1 MNSDLLLLQ
10 TALMRSFASGPKHPG
25 TWSDPSGM
33 EKARAR
39 VVKEHGGAGIDVDP
53 RSIMAAVDE
62 FKRTG
67 KADGFRDLKY
77 VCLGVGAVDS
87 HGWCVLADEKLRT
100 KVGEL
105 AEGQSTVHRRLRCF
119 QALLSSYFTFPLGAK
134 GTSEESKEGWR
145 SLRSWLAM
153 QRAWLSKSIDS
164 KPPWFESMEQH
175 AELLTNLPCEKFG
188 KALLGGD
195 SAGLRDAMSNLSI
208 PGDSWVIEEAVVAQ
222 MKAAALLVAEVF
234 KTELPGLIEIAMG
247 RNGVTVG
254 ETLRIRCVAILVT
267 RYAACSARP
276 EQPALRDAA
285 TGTLGNPWLRR
296 AQWDAWVRKDG
307 KPDDQAR
314 EMVFGWLNRRL
325 ITDFFDLLSVDD
337 INDHRRLSYWLRFAP
352 FVEDMWFALGT
363 SAQYR
368 HGEQFTDFRERAK
381 GRLLDLEGTTADN
394 NAFVMRIGAYLAV
407 EFGVSGHAFFLF
419 RWDALRPSVLK
430 ALTSGKA
437 REGIWINELENEIM
451 PTLIGLALRNRE
463 GIGINELKN
472 ATQEQPIKL
481 RHVDSPVALKSW
493 EQKFDDKLAKL
504 IGKELGHR
512 PACVPD
518 LEKLVVQANVQA
530 ADLRERGGA
539 LWVFT
544 EERTSGLARRLK
556 DLGFGYRSGRGWFKE

>member
-1 MNSDLLLLQ
+1 M
-10 TALMRSFASGPKHPG
+10 
-25 TWSDPSGM
+25 
-33 EKARAR
+33 
-39 VVKEHGGAGIDVDP
+39 AGIDADP
-53 RSIMAAVDE
+53 RSIMAAVAD

-87 HGWCVLADEKLRT
+87 RGWCVLADEKLRT

-153 QRAWLSKSIDS
+153 QRAWLSKSIDH
-164 KPPWFESMEQH
+164 KPPWFESMERH

-188 KALLGGD
+188 KALLRGD
-195 SAGLRDAMSNLSI
+195 STGLMDAQSNLSI
-208 PGDSWVIEEAVVAQ
+208 PGDSWVIEEAIVAQ
-222 MKAAALLVAEVF
+222 MKAAALLRDEVF
-234 KTELPGLIEIAMG
+234 KTALPDLIGKAMG
-247 RNGVTVG
+247 RTGVTVG
-254 ETLRIRCVAILVT
+254 EALRIRCVAILVI

-296 AQWDAWVRKDG
+296 SQWDAWVRKDG
-307 KPDDQAR
+307 MPDDQAR
-314 EMVFGWLNRRL
+314 EMVFGWLNREL
-325 ITDFFDLLSVDD
+325 IKNFFELLSVNG
-337 INDHRRLSYWLRFAP
+337 INDPRRLSYWLRFAP
-352 FVEDMWFALGT
+352 FVDGMWFALGT
-363 SAQYR
+363 SAQHR
-368 HGEQFTDFRERAK
+368 HDKQFTDFRERAK
-381 GRLLDLEGTTADN
+381 GLLLDLEGTTADN

-407 EFGVSGHAFFLF
+407 EFGAIGNAFFLF

-430 ALTSGKA
+430 ALTSGKV
-437 REGIWINELENEIM
+437 REGIWINDLKNE
-451 PTLIGLALRNRE
+451 TH
-463 GIGINELKN
+463 ELKLIHRD
-472 ATQEQPIKL
+472 APG
-481 RHVDSPVALKSW
+481 PLKSW
-493 EQKFDDKLAKL
+493 EQKFDDKLTKL
-504 IGKELGHR
+504 IGKAPDHR

-518 LEKLVVQANVQA
+518 LEKLLVQANVQA

>member
-1 MNSDLLLLQ
+1 M
-10 TALMRSFASGPKHPG
+10 
-25 TWSDPSGM
+25 
-33 EKARAR
+33 
-39 VVKEHGGAGIDVDP
+39 AGIDADP
-53 RSIMAAVDE
+53 RSIMAAVAD

-77 VCLGVGAVDS
+77 ICLGVGAVDS
-87 HGWCVLADEKLRT
+87 RGWCVLADEKLRT

-145 SLRSWLAM
+145 RLRSWLAM
-153 QRAWLSKSIDS
+153 QRAWLSKSIDH
-164 KPPWFESMEQH
+164 KPPWFESMERH

-188 KALLGGD
+188 KSLLGGD
-195 SAGLRDAMSNLSI
+195 STGLRDAMSNLSI
-208 PGDSWVIEEAVVAQ
+208 PDNSWVIEEAVVAQ
-222 MKAAALLVAEVF
+222 MKAAALLREEVF
-234 KTELPGLIEIAMG
+234 KTALPDLIGIAMG
-247 RNGVTVG
+247 RTGVTVG
-254 ETLRIRCVAILVT
+254 EALRIRCVAILVI

-296 AQWDAWVRKDG
+296 SQWDAWVRKDG
-307 KPDDQAR
+307 MPDDQAR
-314 EMVFGWLNRRL
+314 EMVFGWLKRRL
-325 ITDFFDLLSVDD
+325 ITDFFELLSVDG

-437 REGIWINELENEIM
+437 REGIWIK
-451 PTLIGLALRNRE
+451 
-463 GIGINELKN
+463 ELKN
-472 ATQEQPIKL
+472 GTQEIKL
-481 RHVDSPVALKSW
+481 IHRDAPGHLKSW
-493 EQKFDDKLAKL
+493 EQKFDDKLTKL
-504 IGKELGHR
+504 IGKEPDHR
-512 PACVPD
+512 AACVPD
-518 LEKLVVQANVQA
+518 LEKFLVQANVQA

>member
-1 MNSDLLLLQ
+1 
-10 TALMRSFASGPKHPG
+10 
-25 TWSDPSGM
+25 M
-33 EKARAR
+33 ER
-39 VVKEHGGAGIDVDP
+39 
-53 RSIMAAVDE
+53 
-62 FKRTG
+62 
-67 KADGFRDLKY
+67 
-77 VCLGVGAVDS
+77 
-87 HGWCVLADEKLRT
+87 
-100 KVGEL
+100 
-105 AEGQSTVHRRLRCF
+105 
-119 QALLSSYFTFPLGAK
+119 
-134 GTSEESKEGWR
+134 
-145 SLRSWLAM
+145 
-153 QRAWLSKSIDS
+153 
-164 KPPWFESMEQH
+164 H

-195 SAGLRDAMSNLSI
+195 SIGLRDAMSNLSI

-222 MKAAALLVAEVF
+222 MKAAALLRDEVF
-234 KTELPGLIEIAMG
+234 KTALPDLIGIAMG
-247 RNGVTVG
+247 RTGVTVG
-254 ETLRIRCVAILVT
+254 ESLRIRCVAILVT
-267 RYAACSARP
+267 RYAACSAKP

-296 AQWDAWVRKDG
+296 SQWDAWVRKDG
-307 KPDDQAR
+307 RPHDQAR
-314 EMVFGWLNRRL
+314 EMVFGWLKGRL
-325 ITDFFDLLSVDD
+325 ITDFFELLSVDG

-407 EFGVSGHAFFLF
+407 EFGSSGNAFFLF

-437 REGIWINELENEIM
+437 RGGIWINELKNE
-451 PTLIGLALRNRE
+451 
-463 GIGINELKN
+463 
-472 ATQEQPIKL
+472 TQELKL

-493 EQKFDDKLAKL
+493 EQKFDDKLTKF
-504 IGKELGHR
+504 IDQKPEQR

-518 LEKLVVQANVQA
+518 LDKFLVQANVQA

-556 DLGFGYRSGRGWFKE
+556 DLGFGYRYGRGWFKE